1 MAGKWLSIAMGR
13 LNMQIDPASVQWDA
27 PRGPSIDPSAVK
39 WDSEDAGFFT
49 KPAPPL
55 LGGVPRAPSVAKMLY
70 NTPASAAKFA
80 GGVVELVTAPIE
92 TAKGLGRL
100 VSGAGLNAAEAAL
113 PASTF
118 GALKEFIGNPE
129 YVAQAIQTAD
139 AAGGALKARYGSLEA
154 LKNTIETDPVGFA
167 GDFSLLTKGLSM
179 ATKSVAPGTSNAL
192 AQMSNRTDPLML
204 AIQGGVGGVNA
215 LRVAAGNI
223 PNLRDAGVNML
234 TPYVDPGA
242 AAANKFVQ
250 SIEDPGAAA
259 AGLRATQNAFVTPG
273 APALSAA
280 ERMVEAGVPSVGAAS
295 LERGFVGEPG
305 KIGQQMLTREIEQRS
320 AIQQHLA
327 RVEQQIQTQAAS
339 MAPADP
345 SQLRQVRNDLLR
357 GLADEQTALAN
368 TAQGVAQP
376 LPTVRQAE
384 VGGAIQM
391 RGAERSEQLKKEYI
405 RPGFREAFSLDAP
418 TPSINLARSMATAER
433 LVGDMGAFVDPTK
446 VSPSV
451 RNLLRLDTDAVS
463 GPPVVSLEDF
473 QSVRAAL
480 RKQETAAARTDP
492 TRAGALEAVIRQMD
506 ADLAGAP
513 IPQGAK
519 DALAE
524 ARRRVSEVQVP
535 MFRTGETSKMLS
547 RTTRNMPGTLPSQQ
561 VQAFLETP
569 ESAAQFVRTF
579 ESDPRALQSM
589 QQGILDL
596 YRRDIVDPTTKVVD
610 AKKAAA
616 FEADYTPQL
625 DTLEAAG
632 LNVRETMAMV
642 RQDAMKVQRA
652 TAALAS
658 EAKKFGEAK
667 SAKDVVDL
675 ALKSPMDM
683 RFVRER
689 LTPQARTALTDELTN
704 RATTFIQ
711 NGDAAGALKYLTNNK
726 RALTVGFGK
735 AGAKTYADLVDLA
748 EMQKKFLSVAALAPK
763 TNLVT
768 PVTLAKELTPAQLTN
783 LQVVIKDLD
792 RSGAVAEL
800 GVAKDRAVGKIASE
814 GALEA
819 GVAPSRIPG
828 FFNQIVTASKSA
840 LKNILD
846 FQDRRVSAALFDMMI
861 NRPDDLIPILEKA
874 ARAKTAAPTTLSAP
888 RPLTI
893 PVSVNRLTGAA
904 PAAAAAGRED
914 NQNAMAR

>member
-1 MAGKWLSIAMGR
+1 MDYEAL
-13 LNMQIDPASVQWDA
+13 
-27 PRGPSIDPSAVK
+27 
-39 WDSEDAGFFT
+39 
-49 KPAPPL
+49 
-55 LGGVPRAPSVAKMLY
+55 AKE
-70 NTPASAAKFA
+70 F
-80 GGVVELVTAPIE
+80 GGVVSSKGGVDYEALAKEFGGQESIPLSQVPGRALASAPGGGVKLAGELAQFGLALGTKPVSTVGAVVKGVGDTLAGGLRAGAQKVLPEQAFKFLDQFDSPETTKRISDAANVLGGYASENYGSWEAIKRSIANRPIE
-92 TAKGLGRL
+92 TASDL
-100 VSGAGLNAAEAAL
+100 A
-113 PASTF
+113 T
-118 GALKEFIGNPE
+118 
-129 YVAQAIQTAD
+129 
-139 AAGGALKARYGSLEA
+139 
-154 LKNTIETDPVGFA
+154 
-167 GDFSLLTKGLSM
+167 LLTGGQLATMRM
-179 ATKSVAPGTSNAL
+179 APTVSNAMGRVATQVDPTMIAL
-192 AQMSNRTDPLML
+192 RT
-204 AIQGGVGGVNA
+204 GVGSVNA
-215 LRVAAGNI
+215 LRSAVENTPNPLSMINAAV
-223 PNLRDAGVNML
+223 R
-234 TPYVDPGA
+234 PYVDPGA
-242 AAANKFVQ
+242 VAVNQFVRAA
-250 SIEDPGAAA
+250 EDPGATAA
-259 AGLRATQNAFVTPG
+259 ALRATQNAFVTPG
-273 APALSAA
+273 APAMSVS
-280 ERMVEAGVPSVGAAS
+280 ERLIEGGVPSLGIAS
-295 LERGFVGEPG
+295 LEQGLAASSPSVNLQMRGREL
-305 KIGQQMLTREIEQRS
+305 QQQS
-320 AIQQHLA
+320 AIQQQLA

-339 MAPADP
+339 MAPADL
-345 SQLRQVRNDLLR
+345 SQLRKVRDDLLR
-357 GLADEQTALAN
+357 GLADEQATLAN